1 VATLEPD
8 GERRLDFPPRP
19 PSPRPKGSF
28 QVAQKARCVSCDDCY
43 FRKTSL
49 CALEL
54 AEPCPT
60 FRPAVK
66 GQMVP
71 PRQPQLVEAQTQ
83 FVPAWLSASNRV
95 ATNVA

>member
-1 VATLEPD
+1 
-8 GERRLDFPPRP
+8 
-19 PSPRPKGSF
+19 
-28 QVAQKARCVSCDDCY
+28 VAQKARCVSCDDCY

-49 CALEL
+49 CALDL

-66 GQMVP
+66 GQMVA

-83 FVPAWLSASNRV
+83 FIPAWLGASNQV
-95 ATNVA
+95 AAGVA